1 MIFIN
6 DLKDNIN
13 SNIDG
18 IFTVNDIKI
27 VLLLYADDQVVFGK
41 SPEAVQSM
49 LADIENYCSICGLK
63 INISKIKAM
72 MFEKG
77 RHTSYD
83 FY

>member
-27 VLLLYADDQVVFGK
+27 VLSIYADDQVVFGK

-49 LADIENYCSICGLK
+49 LADIENYCNICGLK

-72 MFEKG
+72 MF
-77 RHTSYD
+77 
-83 FY
+83 